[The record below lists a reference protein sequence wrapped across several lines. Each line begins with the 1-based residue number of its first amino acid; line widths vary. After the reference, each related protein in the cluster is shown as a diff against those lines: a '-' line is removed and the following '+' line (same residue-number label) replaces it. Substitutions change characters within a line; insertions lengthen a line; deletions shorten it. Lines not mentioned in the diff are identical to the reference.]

1 MNKYKSE
8 ENMDTLQIIKETP
21 FELVL
26 EKDLTHKPMGSGWS
40 KLLTYPLLFL
50 AVCFVVFFIIS
61 LPAWLYW
68 GVGVV
73 VLGLEALFLYIY
85 FLTEQKATITIDLRS
100 GIARRVAK
108 LVSGKEEKSEIALE
122 QVNRV
127 IIHTES
133 SAHTGSRS
141 DVLLGSLN
149 QPSFGVAYHY
159 DLPPLHPDE
168 LTGHT
173 PTADEEVLSALTL
186 GKKIGE
192 FLKKPVVGT

>member
-1 MNKYKSE
+1 VHPTLGILARFQAFFYASAFSQSDGVPPPDPARVTQTVGLSFPEQLIMNKYKSE

-133 SAHTGSRS
+133 SA
-141 DVLLGSLN
+141 L
-149 QPSFGVAYHY
+149 
-159 DLPPLHPDE
+159 
-168 LTGHT
+168 
-173 PTADEEVLSALTL
+173 
-186 GKKIGE
+186 
-192 FLKKPVVGT
+192 